1 MIGLTKIGSAAVRSA
16 AALLLLASGF
26 AQAGAR
32 DSLDTFTRDLKGLQ
46 GTFAQQVFDAQGR
59 RKEASSGS
67 VALSAPKLFRWEY
80 LKPYPQL
87 IVADG
92 AKVWIY
98 DPDLKQVTVRSQGA
112 EEQNSPL
119 AVLTDPKKLDQSFAI
134 TEAGTEGGLAWLELA
149 PKRKEN
155 AGFERARLGFDGTSL
170 AKMVIVDSLGQRT
183 EIAFAGWK
191 RNPKFAAATF
201 RFSPPKGVDVVRGE

>member
-1 MIGLTKIGSAAVRSA
+1 MIGLKKIGSAVRSA

-134 TEAGTEGGLAWLELA
+134 TEAGSEGGLAWLELS
-149 PKRKEN
+149 PKRKDN

-170 AKMVIVDSLGQRT
+170 AKMLIVDSLGQRT
-183 EIAFAGWK
+183 EITFAGWK
-191 RNPKFAAATF
+191 RNPKFAATTF

>member
-1 MIGLTKIGSAAVRSA
+1 MIGLSKIGSAALRSA

-46 GTFAQQVFDAQGR
+46 GTFTQQVFDNQGR

-67 VALSAPKLFRWEY
+67 VAMSAPKLFRWEY

-134 TEAGTEGGLAWLELA
+134 TEAGSEGGLAWLELS
-149 PKRKEN
+149 PKRKDN

-170 AKMVIVDSLGQRT
+170 AKMLIVDSLGQRT
-183 EIAFAGWK
+183 EITFAGWK
-191 RNPKFAAATF
+191 RNPKFAATTF

>member
-1 MIGLTKIGSAAVRSA
+1 MKPSAMKPRLSV
-16 AALLLLASGF
+16 LLLSCACGLAH
-26 AQAGAR
+26 AGAR
-32 DSLDTFTRDLKGLQ
+32 DDLDAFTRDLKGLQ

-92 AKVWIY
+92 AKVWIF

-119 AVLTDPKKLDQSFAI
+119 AVLTDPRKLDQSFAI
-134 TEAGTEGGLAWLELA
+134 TEAGRDGGLEWLELA
-149 PKRKEN
+149 PKRKGN
-155 AGFERARLGFDGTSL
+155 AGFERARLGFDGNAL
-170 AKMVIVDSLGQRT
+170 AKMTIVDSLGQRT

-191 RNPKFAAATF
+191 RNPKFAATTF
-201 RFSPPKGVDVVRGE
+201 RFSPPKGVDVVQGE

>member
-1 MIGLTKIGSAAVRSA
+1 MTRRMKISSFAVRSA

-32 DSLDTFTRDLKGLQ
+32 DGLDAFTRDLKGLQ
-46 GTFAQQVFDAQGR
+46 GTFTQQVFDTQGR

-134 TEAGTEGGLAWLELA
+134 TEAGREGGLEWLELS
-149 PKRKEN
+149 PKRKDN
-155 AGFERARLGFDGTSL
+155 NGFERARLGFEGTSL

-183 EIAFAGWK
+183 EITFAGWK

-201 RFSPPKGVDVVRGE
+201 KFSPPNGVDVVRGE

>member
-1 MIGLTKIGSAAVRSA
+1 MKHRLSVLVLLQS
-16 AALLLLASGF
+16 LLLATGI
-26 AQAGAR
+26 AHAGAR
-32 DSLDTFTRDLKGLQ
+32 EDLDAFTRDLKGLR
-46 GTFAQQVFDAQGR
+46 GDFSQQVFDSQGR
-59 RKEASSGS
+59 RKETSSGH

-92 AKVWIY
+92 AKVWIF

-134 TEAGTEGGLAWLELA
+134 TEAGQSDGLDWLELK
-149 PKRKEN
+149 PKRKDG
-155 AGFERARLGFDGTSL
+155 AGFERARLGFSGNVL
-170 AKMVIVDSLGQRT
+170 VKMQIVDSLGQRT
-183 EIAFAGWK
+183 EIAFSGWQ
-191 RNPKFAAATF
+191 RNPRFAAGNF
-201 RFSPPKGVDVVRGE
+201 RFTPPKGVDVVGGE

>member
-1 MIGLTKIGSAAVRSA
+1 MTRRMKIASFAIRSA
-16 AALLLLASGF
+16 AAFLLLASGF

-32 DSLDTFTRDLKGLQ
+32 DGLDAFTRDLKGLQ
-46 GTFAQQVFDAQGR
+46 GTFTQQVFDNQGR

-134 TEAGTEGGLAWLELA
+134 TEAGREGGLEWLELS
-149 PKRKEN
+149 PKRKDN
-155 AGFERARLGFDGTSL
+155 NGFERARLGFEGTSL

-183 EIAFAGWK
+183 EITFAGWK

>member
-1 MIGLTKIGSAAVRSA
+1 MKPSAMKPRLSVLFLSCVCGLAH
-16 AALLLLASGF
+16 
-26 AQAGAR
+26 AGAR
-32 DSLDTFTRDLKGLQ
+32 DDLDAFTRDLKGLQ
-46 GTFAQQVFDAQGR
+46 GTFSQQVFDAQGR

-92 AKVWIY
+92 AKVWIF

-119 AVLTDPKKLDQSFAI
+119 AVLTDPRKLDQSFAI
-134 TEAGTEGGLAWLELA
+134 TEAGRDGGLEWLELS
-149 PKRKEN
+149 PRRKDN
-155 AGFERARLGFDGTSL
+155 AGFERARLGFEGNAL
-170 AKMVIVDSLGQRT
+170 AKMTIVDSLGQRT

-191 RNPKFAAATF
+191 RNPKFTATTF
-201 RFSPPKGVDVVRGE
+201 RFSPPKGVDVVSGE